1 MDQQS
6 VTLQASNNFNI
17 MEYLLFGAL
26 IIFVLLLIYYVYHI
40 GNKHVEEGKRLRFGP
55 SQIKLLFF
63 LGDVTLG
70 IVLLVSIF
78 PLIRGLIAPFI
89 IAAVLAYAF
98 NPLLNKLKAWGLRR
112 VWATALIF
120 IMTLVILIAFFMLL
134 VPVVI
139 EEGSQLLAEL
149 PALGTNLYNNLDSWY
164 QERIAPFDA
173 APDNFSEI
181 FNRVGVNTE
190 SITEWFTLAV
200 TDIFNR
206 IGGILS
212 SLINVVT
219 VPVLMFYFMKD
230 GEDISQFFK
239 RMIFPRYRP
248 YVFPL
253 MRDIE
258 GVLGSFIRG
267 RLLVSVAVALLSSL
281 GLLLIGVPYWMI
293 FGIIAGLTD
302 LIPYV
307 GPFIGAVPPLIFM
320 LATDPVKALW
330 VAVVF
335 FIVQQLESN
344 VVSPKIVGESVGLHP
359 AMVIFVLLLGGALWG
374 LIGLLISVPIA
385 GMIIVIVK
393 YVLQWFKRNY
403 PHWFNRRHV

>member
-63 LGDVTLG
+63 LGVVTLG